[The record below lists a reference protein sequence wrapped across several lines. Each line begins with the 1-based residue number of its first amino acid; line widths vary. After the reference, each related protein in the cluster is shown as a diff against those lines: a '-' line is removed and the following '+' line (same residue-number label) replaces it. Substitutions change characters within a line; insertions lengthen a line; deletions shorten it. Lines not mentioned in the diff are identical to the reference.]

1 MCIRD
6 RLQAV
11 VQQCVNAANHSG
23 TETGIFQW
31 WEVFALNSSGFLE
44 IVVEPLDLN
53 GSQLVQ
59 GNISDSGD
67 DVVLD
72 VVGVVRLCVC
82 LLYTS
87 DVYKRQDMK
96 SIGRTKA

>member
-1 MCIRD
+1 M
-6 RLQAV
+6 
-11 VQQCVNAANHSG
+11 QQRVDAANHSG

-67 DVVLD
+67 DVVFD
-72 VVGVVRLCVC
+72 VVRIIRLCVGPDAGFGVD
-82 LLYTS
+82 L
-87 DVYKRQDMK
+87 VPRFHP
-96 SIGRTKA
+96 RTDCVSPCFGYV